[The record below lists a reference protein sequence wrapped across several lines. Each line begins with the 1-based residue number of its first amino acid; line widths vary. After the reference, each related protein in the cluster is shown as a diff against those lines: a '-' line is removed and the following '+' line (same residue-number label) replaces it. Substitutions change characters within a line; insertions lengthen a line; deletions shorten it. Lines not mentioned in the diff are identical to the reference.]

1 MLEIYWGCFLFGV
14 IFAAVTLLFGDVL
27 HGAASFSPEFSFE
40 HLAWLQ
46 PMVVVGGITGF
57 GGSGLLL
64 AQYTGLTD
72 LMVLIFSVC
81 IAALLSVLVYFIYVK
96 PMRQCENS
104 SGFFITDLIG
114 KTGEVIVLIP
124 AGGFGE
130 VLVRVGAGNT
140 NQTAASY
147 NQVELPAGTPVVVA
161 EIREGVLYVY
171 RNNKQTGGKVE

>member
-14 IFAAVTLLFGDVL
+14 IFAAGTLLFGDVL
-27 HGAASFSPEFSFE
+27 HNAVSLSTEFSLE

-46 PMVVVGGITGF
+46 PMVIVGGITGF

-64 AQYTGLTD
+64 ARYTELTD
-72 LMVLIFSVC
+72 PAVVIFSVC
-81 IAALLSVLVYFIYVK
+81 IAALLSVLVYFVYVK
-96 PMRQCENS
+96 PMRHCENS

-130 VLVRVGAGNT
+130 VLIRVGAGNT

-147 NQVELPAGTPVVVA
+147 SKIELPAGTKIVVA

-171 RNNKQTGGKVE
+171 RNNKQSGGRAE